1 MVKETEAWHAAV
13 HGIADLDTTE
23 QLNNNSIAVVNK
35 HIDCTFRYHRN
46 SSSIWAFCKYQL
58 GILSL
63 LLQSSEHNFST
74 LKLWYKVTSTRC
86 FYSFS
91 YTCLIWFL
99 RSIILHFSSPFW
111 RTWSWNTKDQ
121 GERLPSLTENPLHF
135 REDESC
141 SVNMLFNAFQNW
153 NIPKCIK
160 SRITEKKRTTKMTQM
175 SLAKQKPGTQNGPSG
190 LGVTRFAV

>member
-1 MVKETEAWHAAV
+1 MLQSMGHKEWDMTER
-13 HGIADLDTTE
+13 
-23 QLNNNSIAVVNK
+23 LNNRKAVVNK
-35 HIDCTFRYHRN
+35 HIDCIFRYHWN

-58 GILSL
+58 GIFLP
-63 LLQSSEHNFST
+63 LLQCSEHNFST
-74 LKLWYKVTSTRC
+74 LKLWYKVTSTQC

-99 RSIILHFSSPFW
+99 RSIILHFRSPFW
-111 RTWSWNTKDQ
+111 RTRSWNTKDW
-121 GERLPSLTENPLHF
+121 GKRLPSLTQNPLHF
-135 REDESC
+135 SEDESC
-141 SVNMLFNAFQNW
+141 SVNMLFNAFHW

-190 LGVTRFAV
+190 LGVTISAV